1 MGRSNS
7 SAPLDQHRDRSR
19 PPQAARRLRSWPGHW
34 LILQGMELFK
44 YTPHPRLEHL
54 KANPPISL
62 RRIRGVHAGPWMTR
76 FNAKLGLGI
85 TEAVGTMWCAY
96 AFACLALVSLP
107 AAIRSHDPVVM
118 VSWLSQTFLQLVLL
132 SIIIVGQNIQA
143 KGSESQA
150 QATYEDAKATL
161 EDAQQIQQHLLAQ
174 DEVLGRLIQATQA
187 APR

>member
-1 MGRSNS
+1 LTAAQR
-7 SAPLDQHRDRSR
+7 ALFAA
-19 PPQAARRLRSWPGHW
+19 QAVRGVSTCARHW

-54 KANPPISL
+54 KTHPPISL
-62 RRIRGVHAGPWMTR
+62 RRIRGVQAGSWITR
-76 FNAKLGLGI
+76 FNAKLGLAI
-85 TEAVGTMWCAY
+85 TVVVGTMWCAY
-96 AFACLALVSLP
+96 AFACLAFVSLP
-107 AAIRSHDPVVM
+107 AAIRSHNAVIM

-150 QATYEDAKATL
+150 EATYEDAKATL
-161 EDAQQIQQHLLAQ
+161 AEVQQIQQHLLAQ